1 MSAVQQSLNERWEAV
16 GSLHDRLAELP
27 TTTKALDDVAKQVA
41 ELTRFSM
48 QMELSMACLE
58 AVCGLHETDGRAP
71 PDPKSSDD
79 DLVQF

>member
-16 GSLHDRLAELP
+16 GSLHDRLAQLP
-27 TTTKALDDVAKQVA
+27 ATTKALDDVAKQLA

-58 AVCGLHETDGRAP
+58 AVCGLPGSDDGAP
-71 PDPKSSDD
+71 PDPKTND